1 MAEMNAAERFA
12 LIKEN
17 LQEILN
23 PDIIEGILA
32 EGRNPKIYWGT
43 SPTGKPHC
51 GYFGTTSLQCNRK
64 PTANPAFSA
73 RRQNRTVS
81 GCRL

>member
-43 SPTGKPHC
+43 TQP
-51 GYFGTTSLQCNRK
+51 
-64 PTANPAFSA
+64 FSWDSWA
-73 RRQNRTVS
+73 IADVFFSN
-81 GCRL
+81 

>member
-17 LQEILN
+17 LQEVLN

-32 EGRNPKIYWGT
+32 EGRNPKIYWGNFHT
-43 SPTGKPHC
+43 FPCDSW
-51 GYFGTTSLQCNRK
+51 
-64 PTANPAFSA
+64 AIADIFSF
-73 RRQNRTVS
+73 N
-81 GCRL
+81 

>member
-43 SPTGKPHC
+43 TQHFFFFMRFMGNC
-51 GYFGTTSLQCNRK
+51 
-64 PTANPAFSA
+64 
-73 RRQNRTVS
+73 
-81 GCRL
+81 

>member
-1 MAEMNAAERFA
+1 MAEMNAAERFS

-17 LQEILN
+17 LQEVLN

-43 SPTGKPHC
+43 
-51 GYFGTTSLQCNRK
+51 YTTFPCDSWAIADIFFFN
-64 PTANPAFSA
+64 
-73 RRQNRTVS
+73 
-81 GCRL
+81 